1 MTHSGRPTTDNRY
14 NSRVHEDVVA
24 LRPKLKE
31 ILYDCAVDIKATKAA
46 LYLLDPA
53 IRKFELVTE
62 YGFRSA
68 IPQNATFH
76 HPLIDRCA
84 RGRTPFY
91 VNSVGSDP
99 KLSQILFEA
108 STERLL
114 VAPLFSRGDLV
125 GMIDMRDKAA
135 KQPFEQADVPKAQAV
150 VDKIMS
156 VFSTRNIFNQR
167 FITLADVADPTVSTS
182 APAAP
187 VPVPVEAPAPAP
199 HPAAPAP
206 PPRVPLSAPPLA
218 TPAPVP
224 EAKPPQAQ
232 TPQAQTAQA
241 RPADLTATIA
251 AARKAATRIVVPP
264 APKTLTEGD
273 LRGVRDVLKGV
284 LNLPGALVA
293 ALSLNARAGG
303 VQEIVAKNAL
313 SEDASNMIASKL
325 QAWLTKRG
333 ESGGPMTTSVHTPFG
348 AAGQPLTA
356 SQLQKVFT
364 APVNAS
370 GFKGMYLT
378 VAFADTPERF
388 THELLASLLGQL
400 QLAIEVSNARD
411 GLELMRSRAADHLL
425 EPPFTSYPDLK
436 RHSENVAARSAA
448 FAQYLDL
455 PAAEVETVTL
465 TALVHDAGMRML
477 DYERLYRKKS
487 LSDEELQL
495 LREHVVVGAAMVE
508 PLLGHEIAR
517 AVLCHHE
524 RVDGRGYPH
533 ELQGEEIPLAS
544 RILQIVDAYLAMTDP
559 QTYHRP
565 DSHGEALHA
574 IARGA
579 GGQFDAE
586 LAGKFIEMM
595 KMA

>member
-1 MTHSGRPTTDNRY
+1 M
-14 NSRVHEDVVA
+14 HEDVVA

-68 IPQNATFH
+68 IPQNATFN
-76 HPLIDRCA
+76 HPLVDRCA

-156 VFSTRNIFNQR
+156 VFSTRNVFNQR
-167 FITLADVADPTVSTS
+167 FITLADVPDPSVAAS
-182 APAAP
+182 APTAP
-187 VPVPVEAPAPAP
+187 VPVPAEAPASAP
-199 HPAAPAP
+199 PPSAAPLP

-218 TPAPVP
+218 GPAPVP
-224 EAKPPQAQ
+224 QAKPPQAQ
-232 TPQAQTAQA
+232 APQAQAAQT
-241 RPADLTATIA
+241 RPADLTATIR
-251 AARKAATRIVVPP
+251 AARKAATRIVLPP
-264 APKTLTEGD
+264 SPKTLSEGD

-313 SEDASNMIASKL
+313 GEDASNMIAAKL

-333 ESGGPMTTSVHTPFG
+333 ESSGPMTTSVHTPFG
-348 AAGQPLTA
+348 AAGPPLTA

-400 QLAIEVSNARD
+400 QLAIEVSNHRD

-455 PAAEVETVTL
+455 PAGDVETVTL

-477 DYERLYRKKS
+477 DYERLYRKKDVT
-487 LSDEELQL
+487 DEELQQ
-495 LREHVVVGAAMVE
+495 LREHVLIGAAMVE

-524 RVDGRGYPH
+524 RVDGRGYPN

-544 RILQIVDAYLAMTDP
+544 RIIQIVDAYLAITDP
-559 QTYHRP
+559 NSYQRP
-565 DSHGEALHA
+565 ETHGEALNA

-579 GGQFDAE
+579 GSQFDAE